1 MSWTVQPANPTK
13 AIKGKDISLG
23 WDFFLNST
31 ELTQSQTYYTIIW
44 KKFND
49 STLSYSP
56 VGSLTYLRVV
66 GRLQYSEPL
75 APHIVV
81 DRAEEATLQIKNV
94 IPDDEGRYKIE
105 YSVDLAGTVL
115 NEDEVNLTVEGE
127 INDYSEDLNLCYF
140 IVRSTCSP
148 FKYSSFARASTGFKC
163 LWPLP

>member
-1 MSWTVQPANPTK
+1 MGTIETKFVRMGEFFRLMVSLVSPDSLMAWTAQPVNPTN
-13 AIKGKDISLG
+13 ATKGCDISLR

-31 ELTQSQTYYTIIW
+31 ELTQSQTYYAIIW
-44 KKFND
+44 KKFNS

-105 YSVDLAGTVL
+105 YSVDLSGTVL
-115 NEDEVNLTVEGE
+115 NEHEVNLAVYGKSY
-127 INDYSEDLNLCYF
+127 NLNY
-140 IVRSTCSP
+140 II
-148 FKYSSFARASTGFKC
+148 
-163 LWPLP
+163 

>member
-13 AIKGKDISLG
+13 ATKGKDISLG

-44 KKFND
+44 KKFNA

-56 VGSLTYLRVV
+56 VGSLSYLRVV

-105 YSVDLAGTVL
+105 YSVDLSGAVL
-115 NEDEVNLTVEGE
+115 NEDEVNLTVVGE
-127 INDYSEDLNLCYF
+127 INDYSEDLKLCYF
-140 IVRSTCSP
+140 IVRSTCSSLNLLVSHELIHSNVFSLIP
-148 FKYSSFARASTGFKC
+148 
-163 LWPLP
+163 